1 MYREYKQ
8 KTAFYLDRTLRS
20 LIRPLSKEDRK
31 KTFILVILADM
42 DHTKRIWVYN
52 KLTTLFKSELEDG
65 LIGVIGIPI
74 RFYMPLG
81 NLAPTFNDSSE
92 RMYWRSKQSLDYSFV
107 FDYVKGLCNYYMQVE
122 DDVLADDQY
131 HTKIMVDID
140 QLNSERNKQKILFE
154 HEIETRLKHKPW
166 IVSEYYK
173 MGFIGRL
180 IPSHYLSLL
189 SGFIRV
195 YYNEI
200 PVDWG
205 YSHMIMLMGQ
215 KPVKYPSLF
224 THIGNQSS
232 SSGTWNNSYFV
243 DNNLIFL

>member
-31 KTFILVILADM
+31 KTFILVILADT

-140 QLNSERNKQKILFE
+140 QLNSEQNKQKILFE

-232 SSGTWNNSYFV
+232 SSGT
-243 DNNLIFL
+243 